1 VLLGDEKNRMDM
13 ISVCIPIYNRNVNN
27 LARDLSSQLKSL
39 NKGGEILLIDD
50 CSDIIYKKANK
61 FNAENILYHALDKN
75 VGRAKIRNLFLNYAR
90 YDYLLFID
98 CDSTINSED
107 FIPQY
112 FKVIE
117 TDPDVVC
124 GGSVYEKTKPP
135 KEKLLHWKYGT
146 FRESQTADIR
156 NRFPNK
162 SFKTNNFLIKKKI
175 FEKVRFDE
183 RITEYGHEDT
193 LFGHLLKKN
202 GIAILHIN
210 NPVVNGIPETNK
222 EFLEKTEKAVTGLIR
237 IMHFP
242 DFDSELMNDI
252 RILRV
257 YNKIKYIALPV
268 RLSFLLTKPLII
280 YLLSNGYANLRL
292 LEFFK
297 LGTLLINLKKERQKI
312 NPRAVKYPA

>member
-1 VLLGDEKNRMDM
+1 MDM
-13 ISVCIPIYNRNVNN
+13 ISVCIPIYNQNVSN
-27 LARDLSSQLKSL
+27 LVHGLSAQLKSL

-50 CSDIIYKKANK
+50 CSDKIYKEPNK
-61 FNAENILYHALDKN
+61 FNEENIIYRELDKN
-75 VGRAKIRNLFLNYAR
+75 VGRAKIRNLFVKYAR

-107 FIPQY
+107 FIAQY
-112 FKVIE
+112 FKAVE
-117 TDPDVVC
+117 TNPDLVC

-135 KEKLLHWKYGT
+135 KEKLLRWKYGT
-146 FRESQTADIR
+146 FRESHTADIR

-162 SFKTNNFLIKKKI
+162 SFKTNNFIIKKKI
-175 FEKVRFDE
+175 FEKVRFNE

-193 LFGHLLKKN
+193 LFGHSLKKN
-202 GIAILHIN
+202 DIAVLHIN
-210 NPVVNGIPETNK
+210 NPVINGNLESNK
-222 EFLEKTEKAVTGLIR
+222 EFLEKTEKAVISLIK

-242 DFDSELMNDI
+242 DFDSELTNDI

-257 YNKIKYIALPV
+257 YNKIKNIALPV
-268 RLSFLLTKPLII
+268 RLTYHLTKPMII

-297 LGTLLINLKKERQKI
+297 LGTLLTNLK
-312 NPRAVKYPA
+312 NT